1 MTHAEIVAAAAAHVE
16 KPGLAQ
22 TDGIFRAGAKEGF
35 VDGATWAHARLDSEI
50 MRLRSEN
57 ERLAAETRRSFE
69 QAAALQA
76 ENGVLR
82 GQIEEMKQH
91 K

>member
-1 MTHAEIVAAAAAHVE
+1 MTYAEIIAAADAHVT

-22 TDGIFRAGAKEGF
+22 TDGLFRAGAKEGF
-35 VDGATWAHARLDSEI
+35 VDGATWADSILAVEI

-57 ERLAAETRRSFE
+57 ERLAAENRRLFE

-82 GQIEEMKQH
+82 GKIKELK
-91 K
+91 KR